1 MTKAYY
7 LYAFILTLYMFCCPC
22 FTSAEQQLSNFTDEY
37 ALLSLKER
45 ITEDHDGIL
54 THNWT
59 ANTSVCS
66 WFGVLCGARHQRV
79 TGLDLHGMGLVGAI
93 PPEVGNLSF
102 LSFLNI
108 SGNKFHGI
116 LPVELGNLR
125 RLKVMDMR
133 VNNLAG
139 EIPPTLGMLQELQ
152 HLDLGTNN
160 LTGNDLK
167 FMICEILKKL
177 HVYQTKFLCNDW

>member
-1 MTKAYY
+1 MYKR
-7 LYAFILTLYMFCCPC
+7 
-22 FTSAEQQLSNFTDEY
+22 QEY

-45 ITEDHDGIL
+45 ITEDPDGIL

-66 WFGVLCGARHQRV
+66 WFGVLCGARHRRV
-79 TGLDLHGMGLVGAI
+79 IGLDLHGMGLVGTI
-93 PPEVGNLSF
+93 PPEIGNLSF

-108 SGNKFHGI
+108 SDNKFHGS
-116 LPVELGNLR
+116 LPFELGNVR
-125 RLKVMDMR
+125 RLRVLDMQ

-139 EIPPTLGMLQELQ
+139 EIPSSLGMLQELQ
-152 HLDLGTNN
+152 LLNLGTNN

-167 FMICEILKKL
+167 FMIYEILKKL
-177 HVYQTKFLCNDW
+177 YDCQTKSLCNDW